1 MREVRIRDWSCDSR
15 NMVIVQ
21 YLKKTL
27 KTNGDRKLKN
37 KLPEI
42 KNEIVIRD
50 DFPNKQCLS
59 ASVATQRALDW
70 FVNEASKFEN
80 KSCLFSILQ
89 EKIKDKQLPNEI
101 NVVISSCYDVQEV
114 KAYLETPVFK

>member
-1 MREVRIRDWSCDSR
+1 M
-15 NMVIVQ
+15 
-21 YLKKTL
+21 
-27 KTNGDRKLKN
+27 KN

-70 FVNEASKFEN
+70 FVDEASKFEN
-80 KSCLFSILQ
+80 KSFLSSTLQ
-89 EKIKDKQLPNEI
+89 EKIKNKQLPNEI
-101 NVVISSCYDVQEV
+101 SVVISNCYDVQEV
-114 KAYLETPVFK
+114 KAYLENPVF